1 MQIKLRVTPNARQ
14 ERIVEERAPDGELVY
29 KVYVTIVPEDGK
41 ANKAVIK
48 AMAKYLGVPKSS
60 ITIIKGEAARDKV
73 LRIDK

>member
-14 ERIVEERAPDGELVY
+14 ERIIEEHAPDGALLY
-29 KVYVTIVPEDGK
+29 KVYVTVVPEDGK

-60 ITIIKGEAARDKV
+60 ITIIKGETARDKV